1 MIKKVVFFL
10 TLVLCISSYGQKG
23 NLENYQYI
31 VVPNQFDFLKSI
43 DKYQT
48 SSLLKFLFEKK
59 GFKVFLSSDKLP
71 KDLEENRCLALFSE
85 VKDDSSMFST
95 KNLIE
100 IKDCFGKILYT
111 SKVGVSKFK
120 DYKKA
125 YHQAIRNAFDA
136 MNDFNFRYDSSK
148 TGIQTNEGLT
158 ASEINNDTLV
168 TAIKTMPMTTS
179 MVDKENKLG
188 TINSSFDTVLYAQA
202 INKGFQLI
210 NTKPEV
216 VFVILNTARG
226 NVFILKDKNG
236 ILYKIDDQWVAEYY
250 EGAKLIKQE
259 FQIKF

>member
-1 MIKKVVFFL
+1 
-10 TLVLCISSYGQKG
+10 
-23 NLENYQYI
+23 
-31 VVPNQFDFLKSI
+31 
-43 DKYQT
+43 
-48 SSLLKFLFEKK
+48 
-59 GFKVFLSSDKLP
+59 
-71 KDLEENRCLALFSE
+71 
-85 VKDDSSMFST
+85 MFST

-188 TINSSFDTVLYAQA
+188 TINSSFDAVLYAQA
-202 INKGFQLI
+202 IDKGFQLI

-216 VFVILNTARG
+216 VFVILNTARA